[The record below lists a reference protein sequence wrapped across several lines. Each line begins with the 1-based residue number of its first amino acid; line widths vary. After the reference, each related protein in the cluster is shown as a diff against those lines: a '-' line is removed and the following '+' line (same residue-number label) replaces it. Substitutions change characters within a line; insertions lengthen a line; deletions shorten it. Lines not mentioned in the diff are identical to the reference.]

1 MEKHVKCGAG
11 IFAGLMAAVLCLA
24 FYRPSLAQPQD
35 PAETAEE
42 ATAETRWTVD
52 DFVAPE
58 FAGDFHVSPD
68 GQWAVWVKT
77 VPDAEKDEQASHLYL
92 SSLKEKREI
101 QLTRGPSKDESP
113 RWSPDGR
120 LVAFLSDRALPKK
133 PAKEEDADDESSKT
147 QLWLIN
153 PFGGEP
159 WPLTRSERAVKDFD
173 WIDADTILIAAEE
186 DPSLYERKL
195 KERKD
200 DSRAVDDAAHTP
212 PVRLFKI
219 DVKTQDVTRFTHN
232 DDWIQ
237 LVEVSPDGK
246 KAVAVHQRSLSYEFD
261 QRVKPVTFLYDL
273 ASGKSQQLFTDGK
286 VLPTRI
292 RWKLD
297 STGFYAVSPYSTHPT
312 YRVAVVDQ
320 LYYYDLPGQRTVKVD
335 LGWENELG
343 IEARNEIAI
352 TPNGFLALLAA
363 GARFRLARYTGD
375 GATWKRTWMEGE
387 NASNVFDIEAS
398 KDGKTIVYD
407 LGTASRPGQY
417 FRAAL
422 GESTL
427 GAPVALTE
435 QNASY
440 QKKPAA
446 KSEVARWKGSRDEDV
461 EGILYYPQD
470 YVAGKKYALVVMIH
484 GGPVA
489 ADMDTW
495 DEDYAYPINLY
506 TQRGAFVLQP
516 NYHGSGNYGLA
527 WAESIGGGK
536 YYDLE
541 VPDIEKGVE
550 ALIARG
556 FVDPERMGI
565 LGWSNGAILTWA
577 TALKDPRFKVASAG
591 AGDVEYISDWANV
604 DFGAAFDN
612 YYFGAAPYED
622 PQLYIRK
629 SPLFRLRDLRVP
641 TLIFFGTEDRNVP
654 PDQGWEE
661 FRTLQQLGQTP
672 VRFILFPGEPH
683 GPRKLSHRRRKLE
696 EEQAWFDKYLFKPGA
711 TTNEAFR
718 ADSPLG
724 ELIKRQHIKKVGLDY
739 GEEVKSTLVPETAA
753 YKGLTIGRFE
763 VTRAQYAAFD
773 RNYKIEPGTENYP
786 ANGITFEQAQA
797 YCAWLSKLAGETY
810 RLGSQAEMAPL
821 YKTSAASE
829 NTLDYWAGYKTNPD
843 DAARL
848 TAKTKDLANPAP
860 LLKEVG
866 SFRGVGEEE
875 LVFDLGGNVAEWCV
889 TKDGKGKA
897 LGGSA
902 DRSTDPK
909 AADSQPGAAYVGFR
923 VVKGAPPRLVPER
936 GE

>member
-1 MEKHVKCGAG
+1 MQKHGKCAG
-11 IFAGLMAAVLCLA
+11 GISAGLIAAALFFA
-24 FYRPSLAQPQD
+24 SYRLSLAQPED
-35 PAETAEE
+35 PPETA
-42 ATAETRWTVD
+42 AETRWTVD
-52 DFVAPE
+52 DFIAPE
-58 FAGDFHVSPD
+58 FAGEFHISPD
-68 GQWAVWVKT
+68 GQWVVWVKT
-77 VPDAEKDEQASHLYL
+77 VPDTDKDESVSHLYVT
-92 SSLKEKREI
+92 SLKEKKEI
-101 QLTRGPSKDESP
+101 QLTRGPNKDDSP
-113 RWSPDGR
+113 HWSPDGR
-120 LVAFLSDRALPKK
+120 LVAFLSDRTLPK
-133 PAKEEDADDESSKT
+133 PHAKDEAADDESSKA

-173 WIDADTILIAAEE
+173 WIDAGTILIAAEE
-186 DPSLYERKL
+186 DPGLYERNL
-195 KERKD
+195 KEKKD

-212 PVRLFKI
+212 PVRLFKL
-219 DVKTQDVTRFTHN
+219 DVKTQEATRFTRN

-237 LVEVSPDGK
+237 LLAVSPDGK
-246 KAVAVHQRSLSYEFD
+246 KAVAVHQRSLSYEYD

-273 ASGKSQQLFTDGK
+273 TSGKSQQLFTDGK
-286 VLPTRI
+286 VLPAKL

-297 STGFYAVSPYSTHPT
+297 STGFYAVSPYSTHPV
-312 YRVAVVDQ
+312 YRQAVVDQ
-320 LYYYDLPGQRTVKVD
+320 LYYYDLPDQHTVKVD

-343 IEARNEIAI
+343 IDARNEIAI
-352 TPNGFLALLAA
+352 TPEGFLALLAA
-363 GARFRLARYTGD
+363 GARYRLARYTRD
-375 GATWKRTWMEGE
+375 GATWKRTGIEGE
-387 NASNVFDIEAS
+387 NATNIFDIEVS
-398 KDGKTIVYD
+398 KDGRTIVYNSS
-407 LGTASRPGQY
+407 TASRPGQW
-417 FRAAL
+417 FRASL
-422 GESTL
+422 GENTL
-427 GAPVALTE
+427 GAPIALTE
-435 QNASY
+435 LNPSI

-446 KSEVARWKGSRDEDV
+446 KSEVARWKGAENEEV

-484 GGPVA
+484 GGPLG
-489 ADMDTW
+489 ADMDFW

-550 ALIARG
+550 ALISRG
-556 FVDPERMGI
+556 LVDPERMGV

-577 TALKDPRFKVASAG
+577 VALNDPRFKVASAG

-622 PQLYIRK
+622 PELYIRK
-629 SPLFRLRDLRVP
+629 SPLFRLRDLRTP

-654 PDQGWEE
+654 PSQGWEA
-661 FRTLQQLGQTP
+661 FRTLQQLGQTS

-696 EEQAWFDKYLFKPGA
+696 EEQAWFDKYLFKPGLA
-711 TTNEAFR
+711 ANEALR

-724 ELIKRQHIKKVGLDY
+724 ELIKRQRIKKAGLNY
-739 GEEVKSTLVPETAA
+739 GVEVKSTLAPETVA

-773 RNYKIEPGTENYP
+773 RNYRVEPGTENYP

-797 YCAWLSKLAGETY
+797 YCAWLSKLSGETY
-810 RLGSQAEMAPL
+810 RLGSEAEMSPV
-821 YKTSAASE
+821 YKATAASE
-829 NTLDYWAGYKTNPD
+829 NTLDYWAGYKPNPD

-848 TAKTKDLANPAP
+848 EAKTKDLTRPAP

-866 SFRGVGEEE
+866 SFRGVGEDE

-889 TKDGKGKA
+889 TKDGKGKT

-902 DRSTDPK
+902 DQPADPK
-909 AADSQPGAAYVGFR
+909 ATDAQRSAAYVGIR
-923 VVKGAPPRLVPER
+923 VVKGTPPSPAK
-936 GE
+936 